1 MPDIPSHSTL
11 TSTRSDHHI
20 LNRTYHNPFG
30 FRVRQLLRSLR
41 EDSPSVM
48 PAYEYFYP
56 THLMPSPTL
65 CPGMFT
71 TRKTRLPSSALRREF
86 LTHSATTVYTDGSK
100 RVCISAPSRPF
111 LASFQLH
118 PRCLVLLRAILP
130 AVTFLIRLP
139 HQEFVYSNS
148 QRALQSICSLFCL
161 DIVVREIH
169 RWLRVMHNRCKSVTF
184 CCVPG
189 HVGVAGNEQAD
200 RADAAAVDNEF
211 VSPVSFPARDY
222 YAHFSAAL
230 RRRWHLSW

>member
-1 MPDIPSHSTL
+1 MSRYVHHTEDEVAFLCSTKGVF
-11 TSTRSDHHI
+11 D
-20 LNRTYHNPFG
+20 
-30 FRVRQLLRSLR
+30 SLCN
-41 EDSPSVM
+41 SSLHGWFQKSLQQCSLATISGKLPAASSV
-48 PAYEYFYP
+48 
-56 THLMPSPTL
+56 
-65 CPGMFT
+65 
-71 TRKTRLPSSALRREF
+71 
-86 LTHSATTVYTDGSK
+86 
-100 RVCISAPSRPF
+100 I
-111 LASFQLH
+111 
-118 PRCLVLLRAILP
+118 VLLRAILP

-161 DIVVREIH
+161 HIVVREIH